1 MLPSLVKVAL
11 NAKLT
16 FLDLH
21 LLDFGL
27 LIPPFWCSAGKY
39 FCQYFLQIFLV
50 VFRRK
55 ITNLP
60 SLLLEAEVLYIGSGQ
75 RIFEDWRDTSREI
88 HQKVLYS
95 LYSNYVSIFFKF
107 LKSKKNVVYRII

>member
-1 MLPSLVKVAL
+1 MLPSQVKVAL

-55 ITNLP
+55 ITKLP

-75 RIFEDWRDTSREI
+75 RIFEEWRDTMQSLGCGAHWRGGGRESW
-88 HQKVLYS
+88 HS
-95 LYSNYVSIFFKF
+95 LGLPRVQSGLWGGKG
-107 LKSKKNVVYRII
+107 